1 MMPNYKR
8 NLAVIKKRFPH
19 ILKEYV
25 IKESVRDEFNLTEP
39 LEKDHEWLAAVK
51 GSIGSLKS
59 VFVYGFGQGLGLS
72 DLVEL
77 YPDRIFFV
85 YEPDEQSFISTMNH
99 MDLTFL
105 LEHPNV
111 YAISVGK
118 KQLDKLFSIMST
130 HIQDEMAFVA
140 SRYYLEQQIEVLQS
154 TKNKYLDYKKIFESN
169 QNVRNLFRHDWIRNS
184 LFQIPT
190 MLKNP
195 SLNQLI
201 GKLKGTTA
209 IVVSSGPS
217 LEKDIH
223 WLEKLKNHA
232 IIISAGSSIQALV
245 KHGIEPHLAVVM
257 DGGEINA
264 KIFSNEEAKKAPLLF
279 TSTAYYGVSDSKE
292 DGLIY
297 GVLNSDDVTSYFM
310 DVGKEEK
317 ILHPNPTV
325 AGTAIQ
331 TAAWLGCSRIIM
343 MGQDLSFPGEQF
355 YSDGIN
361 HGDQSYID
369 QVIKKAEHTVIN
381 VNGNYNRTTAGF
393 LQMKDRIENI
403 IAVLPKIEF
412 INSTR
417 NGAQIEGSSW
427 KSVEDA
433 YEIVKNEKVSN
444 TIIAD
449 LIDQVKDSSEN
460 LVKTEMVKVKL
471 IRTKD
476 EIFRLVSE
484 IDQTLKLV
492 KKIRE
497 LSRTKPAKCQKN
509 LELIEQNWTNIVNK
523 DWFNPLYETLLPVE
537 LGRFDRELPSIITEL
552 NIIRKSD
559 SIAEYLGELL
569 QQILAQSSFL
579 TEVLSD
585 SIARMEGSQPEESF
599 NVRI

>member
-1 MMPNYKR
+1 MKNYER
-8 NLAVIKKRFPH
+8 NLAIIKKRFPNV
-19 ILKEYV
+19 LEDNFFEKGTV
-25 IKESVRDEFNLTEP
+25 QDEFNLTEL
-39 LEKDHEWLAAVK
+39 LEKDQEWLAAVQ
-51 GSIGSLKS
+51 GSVGSLKS

-72 DLVEL
+72 DLIEL

-85 YEPDEQSFISTMNH
+85 YEPDEQSFINAMNH

-111 YAISVGK
+111 YAISVGN
-118 KQLDKLFSIMST
+118 KQLNKLFSIMST

-140 SRYYLEQQIEVLQS
+140 SRYYLEQQIEVLQL

-190 MLKNP
+190 MLRNP

-201 GKLKGTTA
+201 GKLKGATA

-223 WLEKLKNHA
+223 WLEKLKHHA

-245 KHGIEPHLAVVM
+245 KRGIEPHLAVVM
-257 DGGEINA
+257 DGGEVNL
-264 KIFSNEEAKKAPLLF
+264 KIFSSKEAKNAPILF
-279 TSTAYYGVSDSKE
+279 TSSSYYGVSDFKE

-297 GVLNSDDVTSYFM
+297 GVLSNDNVTSHFM
-310 DVGKEEK
+310 DVGQEVK
-317 ILHPNPTV
+317 ILHPTPTV

-331 TAAWLGCSRIIM
+331 TAAWLGCTRIIM

-355 YSDGIN
+355 YAEGIN
-361 HGDQSYID
+361 HGDQGYLD
-369 QVIKKAEHTVIN
+369 KMIKHADHTVIN
-381 VNGNYNRTTAGF
+381 VDGGYNRTTSGF
-393 LQMKDRIENI
+393 LQMKDRIENL
-403 IAVLPKIEF
+403 IAILPKIEF

-417 NGAQIEGSSW
+417 NGAQIEGSTW
-427 KSVEDA
+427 KSAEDVL
-433 YEIVKNEKVSN
+433 EIVKKEEVDNDKISK
-444 TIIAD
+444 
-449 LIDQVKDSSEN
+449 LIEQAKISINNSS
-460 LVKTEMVKVKL
+460 KAEMVKAKF
-471 IRTKD
+471 IQTKD
-476 EIFRLVSE
+476 EINRLVTE

-509 LELIEQNWTNIVNK
+509 LEMIEQNWANIVNK

-569 QQILAQSSFL
+569 QQIVDQVPFL
-579 TEVLSD
+579 TEVLSE
-585 SIARMEGSQPEESF
+585 SIERMEGL
-599 NVRI
+599 

>member
-1 MMPNYKR
+1 MLNYEQ

-19 ILKEYV
+19 VLEKDCV
-25 IKESVRDEFNLTEP
+25 IKGSVRDEFNLTEP
-39 LEKDHEWLAAVK
+39 LEKDHDWLAAVK
-51 GSIGSLKS
+51 GSVGSLKS

-77 YPDRIFFV
+77 FPDRIFFI
-85 YEPDEQSFISTMNH
+85 YEPDEQSFINAMIH

-105 LEHPNV
+105 LSHPNI
-111 YAISVGK
+111 YAISVGDT
-118 KQLDKLFSIMST
+118 QLNKLFSIMST

-190 MLKNP
+190 MLKIP

-201 GKLKGTTA
+201 GKLKGSTA

-223 WLEKLKNHA
+223 WLEKLKRHA

-257 DGGEINA
+257 DGGEVNS
-264 KIFSNEEAKKAPLLF
+264 KIFSSKEAKKAPTLF
-279 TSTAYYGVSDSKE
+279 TSSSYYGVSDSKE
-292 DGLIY
+292 TGLIY
-297 GVLNSDDVTSYFM
+297 GVLNNDNVTSYFM
-310 DVGKEEK
+310 DVGQEEK

-369 QVIKKAEHTVIN
+369 KMIKHADHKVIN
-381 VNGNYNRTTAGF
+381 VDGGYNRTTSGF
-393 LQMKDRIENI
+393 LQMKDRIENLVAI
-403 IAVLPKIEF
+403 LPEIEF

-417 NGAQIEGSSW
+417 NGAQIEGSTW
-427 KSVEDA
+427 KSVENVFEIIKKEEVDNDKISKLIEQVKSSSNNLSKV
-433 YEIVKNEKVSN
+433 EIVKARF
-444 TIIAD
+444 I
-449 LIDQVKDSSEN
+449 Q
-460 LVKTEMVKVKL
+460 
-471 IRTKD
+471 TKD
-476 EIFRLVSE
+476 GINKLVTE

-509 LELIEQNWTNIVNK
+509 LELIEQNWANIVNK

-537 LGRFDRELPSIITEL
+537 LSRFDRKLPSIITEL

-559 SIAEYLGELL
+559 LIAEHLGELL
-569 QQILAQSSFL
+569 QQIVDQVSFL
-579 TEVLSD
+579 TEVLNES
-585 SIARMEGSQPEESF
+585 MERLEGLQPERSF
-599 NVRI
+599 NV

>member
-1 MMPNYKR
+1 MVVVIMKNYER
-8 NLAVIKKRFPH
+8 NLAIIKKRFPNV
-19 ILKEYV
+19 LEDNFFEKGTV
-25 IKESVRDEFNLTEP
+25 QDEFNLTEL
-39 LEKDHEWLAAVK
+39 LEKDQEWLAAVQ
-51 GSIGSLKS
+51 GSVGSLKS

-72 DLVEL
+72 DLIEL

-85 YEPDEQSFISTMNH
+85 YEPDEQSFINAMNH

-111 YAISVGK
+111 YAISVGN
-118 KQLDKLFSIMST
+118 KQLNKLFSIMST

-140 SRYYLEQQIEVLQS
+140 SRYYLEQQIEVLQL

-190 MLKNP
+190 MLRNP

-201 GKLKGTTA
+201 GKLKGATA

-223 WLEKLKNHA
+223 WLEKLKHHA

-245 KHGIEPHLAVVM
+245 KRGIEPHLAVVM
-257 DGGEINA
+257 DGGEVNL
-264 KIFSNEEAKKAPLLF
+264 KIFSSKEAKNAPILF
-279 TSTAYYGVSDSKE
+279 TSSSYYGVSDFKE

-297 GVLNSDDVTSYFM
+297 GVLSNDNVTSHFM
-310 DVGKEEK
+310 DVGQEVK
-317 ILHPNPTV
+317 ILHPTPTV

-331 TAAWLGCSRIIM
+331 TAAWLGCTRIIM

-355 YSDGIN
+355 YAEGIN
-361 HGDQSYID
+361 HGDQGYLD
-369 QVIKKAEHTVIN
+369 KMIKHADHTVIN
-381 VNGNYNRTTAGF
+381 VDGGYNRTTSGF
-393 LQMKDRIENI
+393 LQMKDRIENL
-403 IAVLPKIEF
+403 IAILPKIEF

-417 NGAQIEGSSW
+417 NGAQIEGSTW
-427 KSVEDA
+427 KSAEDVL
-433 YEIVKNEKVSN
+433 EIVKKEEVDNDKISK
-444 TIIAD
+444 
-449 LIDQVKDSSEN
+449 LIEQAKISINNSS
-460 LVKTEMVKVKL
+460 KAEMVKAKF
-471 IRTKD
+471 IQTKD
-476 EIFRLVSE
+476 EINRLVTE

-509 LELIEQNWTNIVNK
+509 LEMIEQNWANIVNK

-569 QQILAQSSFL
+569 QQIVDQVPFL
-579 TEVLSD
+579 TEVLSE
-585 SIARMEGSQPEESF
+585 SIERMEGL
-599 NVRI
+599 